1 MVLRGD
7 AEVEEEGLHAGPQ
20 RGVVAVDP
28 VGDAC
33 LLVGP
38 GVTTE
43 SSEDGDDHLVAQH
56 AEAGN
61 DAGGALRHDVAPGT
75 GRLVHEMLAPE
86 LAQVVGGLADA
97 VAVLPKP
104 FRRVTKPRPSSCVP
118 QAVVPTRFQSGV
130 LDGPPASAHRRAGHG
145 AYRQRRRQPR
155 DLVVDV
161 ALGSTSSKGRT
172 QGRVWMV
179 RLRRD
184 AESVIVAIGLSR
196 GSAEAL
202 AERITELL

>member
-1 MVLRGD
+1 MTPRSVTGVSSRDETPAGLTCA
-7 AEVEEEGLHAGPQ
+7 AESCANPL
-20 RGVVAVDP
+20 P
-28 VGDAC
+28 VR
-33 LLVGP
+33 GP
-38 GVTTE
+38 G
-43 SSEDGDDHLVAQH
+43 
-56 AEAGN
+56 
-61 DAGGALRHDVAPGT
+61 
-75 GRLVHEMLAPE
+75 
-86 LAQVVGGLADA
+86 
-97 VAVLPKP
+97 
-104 FRRVTKPRPSSCVP
+104 RPARFCS
-118 QAVVPTRFQSGV
+118 QAC
-130 LDGPPASAHRRAGHG
+130 RAR

>member
-1 MVLRGD
+1 MT
-7 AEVEEEGLHAGPQ
+7 PQ
-20 RGVVAVDP
+20 RPEAVSSRHETPSELMCAAGGCANPLP
-28 VGDAC
+28 VR
-33 LLVGP
+33 GP
-38 GVTTE
+38 G
-43 SSEDGDDHLVAQH
+43 
-56 AEAGN
+56 
-61 DAGGALRHDVAPGT
+61 
-75 GRLVHEMLAPE
+75 
-86 LAQVVGGLADA
+86 
-97 VAVLPKP
+97 
-104 FRRVTKPRPSSCVP
+104 RPARFCS
-118 QAVVPTRFQSGV
+118 QAC
-130 LDGPPASAHRRAGHG
+130 RAR